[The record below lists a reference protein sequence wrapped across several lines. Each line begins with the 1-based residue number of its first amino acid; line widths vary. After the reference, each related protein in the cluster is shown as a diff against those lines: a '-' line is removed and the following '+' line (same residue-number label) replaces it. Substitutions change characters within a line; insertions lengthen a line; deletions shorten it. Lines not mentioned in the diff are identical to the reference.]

1 MLELPPMGPIT
12 IQMHWFLGTTKI
24 PMGFPT
30 VQPSESGKTP
40 NNRHRLPAHLMAW
53 YSDFKDLGL
62 QPVAQSLLPANPSS
76 GFVSFP
82 PPQKKKTARPG
93 GSTHTQTNKSFD
105 QACHVWV
112 TGQKSELHK
121 KCYISAHTR
130 LTSTG
135 TENLKDIR
143 SSSSRKPWETYGDWT
158 IYTVPPLSTKTHPS
172 KWKLFPL
179 AKKGEN
185 KTYSKHYD
193 LYIGAC

>member
-1 MLELPPMGPIT
+1 MGPTT

-24 PMGFPT
+24 PMDSNRSTFRKR
-30 VQPSESGKTP
+30 KTLCP
-40 NNRHRLPAHLMAW
+40 NIDQTLVILAFNQLLKACCLRT
-53 YSDFKDLGL
+53 
-62 QPVAQSLLPANPSS
+62 PVASW
-76 GFVSFP
+76 FTP
-82 PPQKKKTARPG
+82 PPKKKKKARPG

-121 KCYISAHTR
+121 KCYISAHAR

-158 IYTVPPLSTKTHPS
+158 IYTVPPLSTKTRPS

>member
-1 MLELPPMGPIT
+1 MGPTT
-12 IQMHWFLGTTKI
+12 IQILLVFRDNKNTHGIPNRFKLPKAAKLPTTNIDSQRISWHDI
-24 PMGFPT
+24 PT
-30 VQPSESGKTP
+30 SRSWPSTSCSKLAACE
-40 NNRHRLPAHLMAW
+40 H
-53 YSDFKDLGL
+53 
-62 QPVAQSLLPANPSS
+62 
-76 GFVSFP
+76 P
-82 PPQKKKTARPG
+82 PPQKKKARPG

-121 KCYISAHTR
+121 KCYISAHAR

-143 SSSSRKPWETYGDWT
+143 SSSSRKPSETYGDWT
-158 IYTVPPLSTKTHPS
+158 IYTVPPLSTKTRPS